1 MKKVLGIGNALVDV
15 LIRIESD
22 ALLEELGLAKGS
34 MTLVD
39 QDQVNAVLEKTNHY
53 DKQKSSGGSAANAI
67 NGLAR
72 LGVDTGYIGKIGDD
86 EFGRFFDSDMQ
97 EKKVETQLLNGNQQ
111 TGKCVV
117 LISPD
122 GERTFATYLGAA
134 VELEKSDLTQPMF
147 SNGFNYFHLEGYLVQ
162 NTEMLEQAAR
172 LAKDAGLKI
181 AIDLASFNMVEA
193 FKDFIHRIVTEYV
206 DVVFANEEEARVFS
220 GHEDPEAA
228 AQFIAG
234 MTDIAVVKCGGDGS
248 VIMRGDQKFKVDP
261 IEATVIDTTGA
272 GDLYAAGFFYGLAND
287 YPLDACGKIGS
298 ILGGN
303 VVQVIGAKMDEER
316 WTNIEAE
323 VKKIEASL

>member
-39 QDQVNAVLEKTNHY
+39 QDQVNAVLEKTKQY

-86 EFGRFFDSDMQ
+86 EFGRFFDADMQ

-134 VELEKSDLTQPMF
+134 VELDKSDLTPPMF
-147 SNGFNYFHLEGYLVQ
+147 SNGFDYFHLEGYLVQ

-193 FKDFIHRIVTEYV
+193 FKDFIHRIVEEYV

-228 AQFIAG
+228 AEFIAKK
-234 MTDIAVVKCGGDGS
+234 TDIAVVKCGGDGS
-248 VIMRGDQKFKVDP
+248 VIMRGDKKFKVNP
-261 IEATVIDTTGA
+261 IEATVVDTTGA
-272 GDLYAAGFFYGLAND
+272 GDLYAAGFFFGLAND

-316 WTNIEAE
+316 WTGIEAA
-323 VKKIEASL
+323 VKKIEASI

>member
-39 QDQVNAVLEKTNHY
+39 QDQVNAVLEKTKQY

-134 VELEKSDLTQPMF
+134 VELDKADLTQPMF
-147 SNGFNYFHLEGYLVQ
+147 SNGFDYFHLEGYLVQ
-162 NTEMLEQAAR
+162 NTEMLEKAAR

-193 FKDFIHRIVTEYV
+193 FKDFIHRIVEEYV

-220 GHEDPEAA
+220 GHEDAEAA
-228 AQFIAG
+228 AEFIAKK
-234 MTDIAVVKCGGDGS
+234 TDIAVVKCGGDGS
-248 VIMRGDQKFKVDP
+248 VIMRGDNKYKVDP
-261 IEATVIDTTGA
+261 IEATVVDTTGA
-272 GDLYAAGFFYGLAND
+272 GDLYAAGFFYGLANE

-303 VVQVIGAKMDEER
+303 VVQVIGAKMNEER
-316 WTNIEAE
+316 WTGIEAA